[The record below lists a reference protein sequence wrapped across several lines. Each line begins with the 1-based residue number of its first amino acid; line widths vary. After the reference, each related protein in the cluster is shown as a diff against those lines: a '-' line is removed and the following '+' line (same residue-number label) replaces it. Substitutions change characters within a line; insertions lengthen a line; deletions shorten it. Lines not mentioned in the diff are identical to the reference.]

1 MPEFRSS
8 DNLRLWFEDTAE
20 AGGVGDPDAVPIL
33 CLAGLARNSTD
44 FDYVLPFLAG
54 EHRVIRLDYRG
65 RGRSQRAPDHTTYTI
80 PTEARD
86 VLELLAHLGLE
97 RVAILGTSRGGLIA
111 MSLALMAKPRLAGV
125 CLVDI
130 GPVLAPEGLEAI
142 MGYLGNPPEARTLD
156 EAVAMRADLM
166 AGFEGVPE
174 SRWRE
179 EVEKHYRETPDGL
192 AISYD
197 AKLRDAVIAAGA
209 QPAADLWPLF
219 DALQGLPLALIR
231 GANSDLLAS
240 ETVAEMRRRRPDM
253 ICADVPGRGHVPFL
267 DEPEALE
274 ALNEWTMLL

>member
-1 MPEFRSS
+1 MPEYRTS
-8 DNLRLWFEDTAE
+8 DNLRLWYEDTDE
-20 AGGVGDPDAVPIL
+20 QGGDGPPIL
-33 CLAGLARNSTD
+33 CLAGLTRNSTD
-44 FDYVLPFLAG
+44 FDYVLPYLAG

-65 RGRSQRAPDHTTYTI
+65 RGHSQRAPDHKTYTI

-111 MSLALMAKPRLAGV
+111 MSLALMAKPVLAGV

-130 GPVLAPEGLEAI
+130 GPEIAPEGLEAI
-142 MGYLGNPPEARTLD
+142 EGYVGLPPAAKTLE
-156 EAVAMRADLM
+156 EAVAMRATLM
-166 AGFEGVPE
+166 QGFEGVPE

-179 EVEKHYRETPDGL
+179 EVEHHYREGPDGL
-192 AISYD
+192 EINYD
-197 AKLRDAVIAAGA
+197 ARLRDAFLEAGA
-209 QPAADLWPLF
+209 QPAPDLWPLF
-219 DALQGLPLALIR
+219 DGMAGLPLALIR
-231 GANSDLLAS
+231 GANTDLLAP

-253 ICADVPGRGHVPFL
+253 IFADVPGRGHVPFL